1 MRSKALWTGLALV
14 AVLGITTAASPATR
28 SLITGNMIKLHQ
40 ITSKHLVDHTIQA
53 HDLSATLVTSLTG
66 IAGHQV
72 VSHTFSISPG
82 HTVTGNVTV
91 PDGKVVLGGGIKPGN
106 PTALSILGSY
116 PSMDGKTWTVI
127 VSERSDSHS
136 ATTFTVYAV
145 AGREAA
151 AAVSSGRSGYAPPS
165 HRPGPQP

>member
-1 MRSKALWTGLALV
+1 MRRKSLWTGLALV
-14 AVLGITTAASPATR
+14 AMLGITTAASPATR
-28 SLITGNMIKLHQ
+28 SLITGNMIKPHQ

-53 HDLSATLVTSLTG
+53 HDLSATLVKSLEG

-82 HTVTGNVTV
+82 QTVMGNVTV
-91 PDGKVVLGGGIKPGN
+91 PDGKVVLSGGIKPGD

-145 AGREAA
+145 ASNEA
-151 AAVSSGRSGYAPPS
+151 AAVSSGESGYNQPPS